1 MISKY
6 DFSISVLKF
15 LVIYQLICMLTL
27 IYLQRANISLPD
39 LSVGL

>member
-15 LVIYQLICMLTL
+15 LVIYQLICMLT
-27 IYLQRANISLPD
+27 D
-39 LSVGL
+39 LSAKS